1 MWALRPPC
9 VHTNLL
15 ATRPS
20 GELTTAETLRGVV
33 FVRFFSD
40 RLSTFL
46 VEKAMEKLP
55 YRDRIVET
63 SVGVKAV
70 GKEIDAEVSLVE
82 LK

>member
-1 MWALRPPC
+1 MYTILRD
-9 VHTNLL
+9 
-15 ATRPS
+15 
-20 GELTTAETLRGVV
+20 ETTSREDYV
-33 FVRFFSD
+33 FFSD

-63 SVGVKAV
+63 PVGVKAV
-70 GKEIDAEVSLVE
+70 GKEIDVEVSLVE